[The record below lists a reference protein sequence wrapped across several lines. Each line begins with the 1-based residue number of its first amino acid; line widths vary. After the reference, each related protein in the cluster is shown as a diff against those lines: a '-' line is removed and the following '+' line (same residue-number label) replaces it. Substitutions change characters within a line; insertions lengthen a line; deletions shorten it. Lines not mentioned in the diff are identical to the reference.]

1 MDELV
6 NKRAVKY
13 KEKIDDAK
21 LQKKKKKK
29 NCRKKMYTI
38 CGLEKVQQCPEV

>member
-21 LQKKKKKK
+21 LKKRKKTVGK
-29 NCRKKMYTI
+29 NCIRYVDWKRCNNVPK
-38 CGLEKVQQCPEV
+38 